1 MIITN
6 TFSLTD
12 DICAAKFA
20 ADGEWYR
27 AKVEKVQGRKANIFY
42 IDYGNREVVEFSELT
57 FLPDQFQS
65 EPGYAHEYKFALI
78 KMPPV
83 SADMFFSNNLPAS
96 FILISIQIVLNFRLT
111 ISTIASKYTSPMM

>member
-83 SADMFFSNNLPAS
+83 SSYVS
-96 FILISIQIVLNFRLT
+96 FPT
-111 ISTIASKYTSPMM
+111 IYPHLSFWFQFKLFWIFV